1 MRKTTM
7 GLRIAFAAAL
17 ILGVTGCVTTN
28 AAMLGMPGQQ
38 RPEVAPE
45 NVALYRVASQVP
57 GPYEEVALL
66 NSTGD
71 SDMTDE
77 AAMFESM
84 REKAGEIGA
93 NGVIMD
99 ALSEPGSGAKVA
111 GAIFGVSVARKGKAL
126 AIWVYPAGQQPG
138 AATAAASLPPA
149 PIAAPQPMQ
158 PVPAPIPAAPV
169 AGVRPAVAPPA
180 VAPPA
185 AAPPAVAPVVVPA
198 TASCASCQGI
208 LNSYQSSSGRH

>member
-1 MRKTTM
+1 MQKTTM
-7 GLRIAFAAAL
+7 TLRAAFAGAL
-17 ILGVTGCVTTN
+17 ILGMTGCVSTN
-28 AAMLGMPGQQ
+28 AAMLGMPGKQ

-45 NVALYRVASQVP
+45 SVALYRVASQVP

-66 NSTGD
+66 NSKGD

-93 NGVIMD
+93 NGVILD

-126 AIWVYPAGQQPG
+126 AIWVYPASQQPG
-138 AATAAASLPPA
+138 IPPAATADALTPA
-149 PIAAPQPMQ
+149 PVGSPQSMQ
-158 PVPAPIPAAPV
+158 PATFKIPAAPV
-169 AGVRPAVAPPA
+169 AGTSPTAPAPVAVPAVIPPA
-180 VAPPA
+180 S
-185 AAPPAVAPVVVPA
+185 
-198 TASCASCQGI
+198 TCASCQGI
-208 LNSYQSSSGRH
+208 LNSYQSVSGTH